1 MKLNLLELRKY
12 AIDHRVEI
20 KFGDPQT
27 AHDCLIKKNGQV
39 SIPGEDKDFRIEGV
53 LDAADLFM
61 IIGEGGAKQLT
72 RDAMLKTI
80 SETSKGKVSTASA
93 EEEE

>member
-20 KFGDPQT
+20 KFSDPQT
-27 AHDCLIKKNGQV
+27 AHECLIKKNGQV

-53 LDAADLFM
+53 LDAAEMFV
-61 IIGEGGAKQLT
+61 IIEDGGAKKFT
-72 RDAMLKTI
+72 REAMFKTVGD
-80 SETSKGKVSTASA
+80 TSKGKAPTASA